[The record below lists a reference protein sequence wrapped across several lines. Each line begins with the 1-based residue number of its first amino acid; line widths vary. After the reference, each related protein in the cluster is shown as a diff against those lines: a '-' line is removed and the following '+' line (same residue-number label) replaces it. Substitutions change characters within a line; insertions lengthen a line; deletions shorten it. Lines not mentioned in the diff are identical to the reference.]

1 LAFIEG
7 KWLAREQ
14 RQARIDLLTE
24 RARKLKAL
32 YELGK
37 ATEAHV
43 ELLMADATELKKLK
57 RIQRAEHD
65 LLYFMHEYFSDEG
78 NPGNP
83 DNLIPAGVTIDKAAD
98 FHQTLCSLLDEI
110 TTGKQ
115 RTNVAWSVGRGHAK
129 TAYL

>member
-1 LAFIEG
+1 MAYVEG
-7 KWLAREQ
+7 KWLDRGARQ
-14 RQARIDLLTE
+14 DRIDLLTE
-24 RARKLKAL
+24 RAKKLKAL
-32 YELGK
+32 YDLGK
-37 ATEAHV
+37 ATESHV
-43 ELLMADATELKKLK
+43 ELLMTDAAELKKLK
-57 RIQRAEHD
+57 RIHRSEHD